1 MEEEDFD
8 LQYADELDAMDNFDG
23 PGPEPSPPK
32 PKRSLNF
39 CTPVRKSSLL
49 DELNDSLMTP
59 LDSPLDLSDG
69 SVIKQRVRNE
79 SETPCKTG
87 RRDKRI
93 RSNENGHTEEEN
105 NHTADMLDIGPQ
117 SKRQRVNG
125 FSRLPDM
132 DADDITPPSS
142 PTTADKIVNL
152 RNRTLHSHL
161 DDVNDQVDNGYD
173 FERKRVHTRVPRGN
187 FISTRGTEG
196 KVVYLNVKDE
206 MELYSEYDT
215 VGKHAKS
222 TRLLPVSVEQMKDEL
237 ETERQNR
244 LLEEAANVAQQMR
257 RNLDDGDQSDDDLTM
272 ETHEDPSD
280 SKKILW
286 VEKYAPFKYTDLLSE
301 ESINRTL
308 LHWIKLWDFV
318 VFGKD
323 IPIKAKEKK
332 KPVKE
337 VKWKKNQIEVL
348 DELDKLNRPK
358 QTLVLLNGPP
368 GLGKTTLAH
377 TVAKHAGYNV
387 VEINASDDRSAEV
400 FKNKIEA
407 ATQMKA
413 VMGAEPRPNCLIIDE
428 IDGAPQPAINMLIN
442 LTKKIEEQATKKKK
456 KDGGVLLRPII
467 CICNDQYVPALRQLR
482 QTALIMNFPPTE
494 PSRLAARLYE
504 VIKQEHMKSDMTTL
518 LALCE
523 KTDNDIR
530 SCLNTLQ
537 FIQRKCKELTVKMV
551 QHVTIGQ
558 KDTNKSLF
566 SLWYE
571 IFSIPRAKKNK
582 FITIQDIKNNEVQV
596 NNQSL
601 PARFNNILHSTYA
614 AGEYDRVI
622 QGLFENYCECKYK
635 DPKMEGL
642 NFAMDWLT
650 FVDSVNQ
657 YTMHIQDYSLMGYVP
672 YIAVTFHLLFAANQ
686 PPRIQY
692 PHSQYD
698 ALTKHNKFTN
708 LIGSL
713 MSDMSPSV
721 RKYLNTASMTM
732 EVLPP
737 LMDIIQPNF
746 RPVNTQLYST
756 REKEEMAQLIRIMIA
771 YNMTYHQEKTI
782 EGQFSYVLDPH
793 VDEVVRFTG
802 MKQHKQ
808 LTYAA
813 KQLVAREIE
822 MEKMRRNDKNYTSSS
837 TPAKNVE
844 NKTNADVK
852 KGPVIPNHKQKLQ
865 AISLNPH
872 QMVQKDFFG
881 RVIKQKTQDSQ
892 SSTQKDEKKKN
903 VLNTD
908 IWFHFKGGFSN
919 AVRRNVRVQDLI

>member
-23 PGPEPSPPK
+23 PGPESSPPK

-161 DDVNDQVDNGYD
+161 DDVHDQVDDGYD
-173 FERKRVHTRVPRGN
+173 FERKRVHTRVPQGN

-206 MELYSEYDT
+206 MELYAEYDT

-222 TRLLPVSVEQMKDEL
+222 TRLLTVSVEQMKDEL

-244 LLEEAANVAQQMR
+244 LLEEAANLTQQMR
-257 RNLDDGDQSDDDLTM
+257 RNLDDGDQSDDDVTM

-323 IPIKAKEKK
+323 MPIKAKEKK

-504 VIKQEHMKSDMTTL
+504 VILRRANVNFLRIILIL
-518 LALCE
+518 L
-523 KTDNDIR
+523 
-530 SCLNTLQ
+530 
-537 FIQRKCKELTVKMV
+537 KEIIYVE
-551 QHVTIGQ
+551 QHR
-558 KDTNKSLF
+558 
-566 SLWYE
+566 
-571 IFSIPRAKKNK
+571 IFCYRKKNQNSMGVIE
-582 FITIQDIKNNEVQV
+582 FLTTA
-596 NNQSL
+596 L
-601 PARFNNILHSTYA
+601 RFNNILHSTYA
-614 AGEYDRVI
+614 AGEYDKVI

-708 LIGSL
+708 LVSSL

-844 NKTNADVK
+844 NKTNADAK

-865 AISLNPH
+865 AISLNPD